1 MVYYPTISKILLVF
15 KHHSNL
21 KAHRVQTIGHIYLL
35 QHLQDIQ
42 LLRFSPKIYKLESFE
57 SQILNIF
64 VDYLN
69 AYFLFAVTKRF
80 FQDLNVGL

>member
-1 MVYYPTISKILLVF
+1 MGTVNLFPSIS
-15 KHHSNL
+15 
-21 KAHRVQTIGHIYLL
+21 HRIEKLWVQTIGHIYLL